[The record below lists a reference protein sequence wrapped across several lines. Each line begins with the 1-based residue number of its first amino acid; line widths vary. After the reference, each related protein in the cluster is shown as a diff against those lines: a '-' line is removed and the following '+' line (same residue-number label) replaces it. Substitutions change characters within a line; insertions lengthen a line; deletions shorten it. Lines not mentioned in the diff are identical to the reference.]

1 MSKLASFG
9 GDCQHYGKPN
19 DYLLSK
25 SFKMKHYFEDWLET
39 PKKLTGLMPSMTAT
53 DEHSQ

>member
-19 DYLLSK
+19 DYLVVK
-25 SFKMKHYFEDWLET
+25 IVWKMKEDFEDWLET
-39 PKKLTGLMPSMTAT
+39 PTKTHRFNALDDGNG
-53 DEHSQ
+53 